1 MDVKNL
7 QTVLQIK
14 HVSTADYS
22 TGDIVILG
30 SLVSY
35 VLNASTSGDL
45 ISLIVIGQGEVTKV
59 ESQAWTVGQ
68 KVYWDVSESE
78 FTSTATGN
86 LFAGIASDVAVSGA
100 SDITGRVLF
109 NSTTLNDSGPTAANV
124 VDLTDNSG
132 GVDPADD
139 IVAVVTNVDTLT
151 DSTGGTAD
159 DIIAAIANDLDAT
172 MVPINGSGMT
182 TAQEAEYDTMVA
194 AVNVRLDK
202 INENNKN
209 FVDQIITQ
217 EAANI
222 AITAAITQI
231 IVKQSEIITALEDA
245 SLMATS

>member
-7 QTVLQIK
+7 QSTLSIK
-14 HVSTADYS
+14 HTSTANYS
-22 TGDIVILG
+22 AGDIVIIG

-35 VLNASTSGDL
+35 TLNASNSGDL
-45 ISLIVIGQGEVTKV
+45 IHLVVVGQGEVTKI

-68 KVYWDVSESE
+68 KVYWDSSESE

-86 LFAGIASDVAVSGA
+86 QFAGIASDVAVSGA
-100 SDITGRVLF
+100 TDITGRVLF

-124 VDLTDNSG
+124 VALTDSSG
-132 GVDPADD
+132 GVDPGDD
-139 IVAVVTNVDTLT
+139 IIALVTNTDTLT

-159 DIIAAIANDLDAT
+159 NIIAAIVNDLDAT

-182 TAQEAEYDTMVA
+182 TAQEAEYDTMVT

-217 EAANI
+217 KTANT
-222 AITAAITQI
+222 AILAAISGLAAKI
-231 IVKQSEIITALEDA
+231 NEEIAALIAGSIQSA
-245 SLMATS
+245 

>member
-22 TGDIVILG
+22 AGDIVILG

-202 INENNKN
+202 INVNFKN
-209 FVDQIITQ
+209 VVDQLAIQRT
-217 EAANI
+217 ANI
-222 AITAAITQI
+222 AILAGISGLAA
-231 IVKQSEIITALEDA
+231 KQNEEIAALIA
-245 SLMATS
+245 GSIQSAA